1 MVVLLVR
8 SQQGQSNFIS
18 DSKLEELLVLFNRY
32 NLQGENIFFY
42 STHEYKDSLI
52 QIGIE
57 KSWTDLGSR
66 DPNDFES
73 LYQNCY
79 NYLNGNRYLI
89 ANASYEEIAIIR
101 QTYGLKNEETEGYDV
116 LVVYVTDI
124 GCEEIFAILDQAY
137 NPQLGLALEIQKFIT
152 QEIFPLITGFEME
165 QAIKI
170 KGILGDW
177 KSTQKKLQRCIEIT
191 QNLGKNKEVRKKNET
206 EKRVTEIYSV
216 LQKLNSDI
224 VSCSD
229 KSVAILGK
237 LEYVPNRGG
246 YNNETGVKY
255 ASNFSETQ
263 IELIEAQNG
272 DHSLHLITIR
282 NTTHYYWD
290 SLSLFV
296 PEKGIIIERDISL
309 SPHETISLHFDYK
322 YDWIEILG
330 VISMQVLFG
339 KISVSKRVEIPRVL
353 LEDLKGNGTIHE
365 LQLRNQGHS
374 IAGCRVECYGK
385 GTSQSI
391 STSFPNYSSK
401 RLAIKALVRGE
412 EYAFKVFG
420 TNNLALSVQQ
430 CFIA

>member
-1 MVVLLVR
+1 MVVLLIR

-42 STHEYKDSLI
+42 STHEYKDSLTE
-52 QIGIE
+52 IGIE

-66 DPNDFES
+66 DPNNFES
-73 LYQNCY
+73 LSQNCL
-79 NYLNGNRYLI
+79 NYLYGNRYLI

-101 QTYGLKNEETEGYDV
+101 QAYGLKNEETEGYDV

-124 GCEEIFAILDQAY
+124 GCEEFFAILDQAY
-137 NPQLGLALEIQKFIT
+137 NPQLGLQLQIQKFIT
-152 QEIFPLITGFEME
+152 QELFPLITGFEME
-165 QAIKI
+165 QAFKS
-170 KGILGDW
+170 KGILGDL
-177 KSTQKKLQRCIEIT
+177 KSTQKKLQRCIEIS
-191 QNLGKNKEVRKKNET
+191 QNLEKNKEERKKKET

-237 LEYVPNRGG
+237 LEYVSNTDE
-246 YNNETGVKY
+246 YNNGVKY
-255 ASNFSETQ
+255 ASHFAETQ
-263 IELIEAQNG
+263 LELNEVQNP

-296 PEKGIIIERDISL
+296 PETRIIIASDISL
-309 SPHETISLHFDYK
+309 SPHETINPGIDYNF
-322 YDWIEILG
+322 DWIAKFG

-339 KISVSKRVEIPRVL
+339 KISVSNKVDIPRVL
-353 LEDLKGNGTIHE
+353 LEDLKETGKIHE
-365 LQLRNQGHS
+365 LQLKNQGHR
-374 IAGCRVECYGK
+374 IDECRVEYYSKGK
-385 GTSQSI
+385 KIQSI
-391 STSFPNYSSK
+391 STSFANYSSK
-401 RLAIKALVRGE
+401 RLAINALVRGQ

-430 CFIA
+430 SFIA